1 MLSGASMRLIFSI
14 AAGIVLGNLAW
25 EFLLYA
31 AHETG
36 RMATR
41 AIITAARRAAERV
54 QSTPAVQP
62 IASVEREERSG
73 RNVEF
78 LESAVRKQRAS

>member
-1 MLSGASMRLIFSI
+1 MRLIFSI

-25 EFLLYA
+25 EFLQIVAHQAGRIVTRMIIDA
-31 AHETG
+31 AQ
-36 RMATR
+36 R
-41 AIITAARRAAERV
+41 TASRP

-62 IASVEREERSG
+62 IASVEREESSG

-78 LESAVRKQRAS
+78 LESAIRKQRAS

>member
-1 MLSGASMRLIFSI
+1 MRLIFSI

-25 EFLLYA
+25 EFLLEA
-31 AHETG
+31 AHLTG
-36 RMATR
+36 RMVTR

-62 IASVEREERSG
+62 IARVEREESDG

-78 LESAVRKQRAS
+78 LNDAVRERAS